1 MIAIQYWFI
10 STIQQHE
17 LATVVHMSSPSQ
29 TSFPPS
35 TLSYP
40 SELLQGPSL
49 SSLGHTANF
58 HWISISHRIV
68 CMLPCYSLHSSL
80 DSF

>member
-29 TSFPPS
+29 TLFRPS

-58 HWISISHRIV
+58 HWLSIFLILLFLLQLLSGIIFK
-68 CMLPCYSLHSSL
+68 SI
-80 DSF
+80 F